1 MNVEFNGLTEKRMN
15 MGHQRSPIV
24 RSLWTVFVLLLFA
37 VWWGGLTFYAAIV
50 VPIGTELI
58 GASEQGFVT
67 QQVTQWHNAVLTAM
81 SVCLVIEA
89 WRQRRWQL
97 WTVVCGL
104 AVIDAAL
111 LHQHQELSGLISFQ
125 DQSISD
131 GFYSQHAIYLWLTTI
146 EWAIGLTIPFLV
158 SSGSEEVCS
167 T

>member
-81 SVCLVIEA
+81 SVCLVI
-89 WRQRRWQL
+89 
-97 WTVVCGL
+97 
-104 AVIDAAL
+104 
-111 LHQHQELSGLISFQ
+111 
-125 DQSISD
+125 
-131 GFYSQHAIYLWLTTI
+131 
-146 EWAIGLTIPFLV
+146 
-158 SSGSEEVCS
+158 
-167 T
+167 